1 MSEKNKQG
9 GSVCLYFNK
18 SHQFREQHDLALSI
32 TDVIESQVNQ
42 ITAKPR
48 NIIIGIIYRPPNDMV
63 EEFKESFASLLQLTY
78 KMLKC
83 FLMEDFNLDLL
94 KMEENRH
101 IKNFTN
107 MFSSTFYPL
116 ISRPTRI
123 TSTTA
128 ILIDNIFLNNIEENY
143 ECGISFTDLS
153 DHLPVFLKASNLQRC
168 KHHNAI
174 DTKSRFLIDKTINHL
189 CQDLELERRLEK
201 CLHS

>member
-1 MSEKNKQG
+1 MG
-9 GSVCLYFNK
+9 
-18 SHQFREQHDLALSI
+18 
-32 TDVIESQVNQ
+32 
-42 ITAKPR
+42 
-48 NIIIGIIYRPPNDMV
+48 
-63 EEFKESFASLLQLTY
+63 
-78 KMLKC
+78 
-83 FLMEDFNLDLL
+83 DFNLDLL
-94 KMEENRH
+94 KTEKNRY

-107 MFSSTFYPL
+107 MFTSTFYPL

-128 ILIDNIFLNNIEENY
+128 TLIDNIFLNNIEENY

-153 DHLPVFLKASNLQRC
+153 DHLPVFLNASNLQKC

-201 CLHS
+201 CLHSQSDAQVNAYKHFYSKLYGLFDKNIPLIKPIIMTISKFSNLIGHQQA